1 MNASECGKTSYYL
14 FLWELLLFSRGSF
27 FDFGTGKNKP
37 DVRRR
42 IWEPY
47 DFTYDSVPQ
56 AMLTL
61 FTVQTG
67 EGWPT

>member
-1 MNASECGKTSYYL
+1 MPVSVKKVLIIFFYWSCS
-14 FLWELLLFSRGSF
+14 FFSRGSF